1 MMTSELPWTPD
12 FEVYD
17 LNHKID
23 EVGIVA
29 TGIEVTWDDGQR
41 SIHNN
46 FLLRENSPDEQTV
59 HPLSREMLISPL
71 DLPDD
76 LQAVDATTDDS
87 GALVVTWS
95 DHHQSRFHPGWL
107 RDHAWIDESK
117 KIDSRILWKA
127 LDMPDPPTFDGK
139 AAIEDDSVLLAWLE
153 ALCDVGVSRLQGLQD
168 SDAMLFDVVHR
179 IGSIRE
185 TNFGRMYV
193 LEIKDDPDSNAFT
206 SSALIQHMD
215 MPTREN
221 PPGLQFLYCRRNTT
235 TGGEGVYVDAFK
247 VAEDMRNEEP
257 EVFEALTTIN
267 WEFRNKS
274 KTSDYRASGPIIGL
288 DEQGHPNDV
297 RITAWLRAPLKAAPQ
312 VVEQAYRSVRQFMRR
327 TESPEYQMIIKY
339 RPGDLLAFDN
349 RRALHGRRGY
359 DAKGGERYIEGCYAD
374 RDDLYSKIRT
384 LRRDFKAKNMS

>member
-1 MMTSELPWTPD
+1 MNTSELPWTPD

-17 LNHKID
+17 LEHKIVNAQVVD
-23 EVGIVA
+23 
-29 TGIEVTWDDGQR
+29 TGVELTWEDGQR
-41 SIHNN
+41 SVHNTY
-46 FLLRENSPDEQTV
+46 LLRENSPDEQTL

-76 LQAVDATTDDS
+76 LHALKASTDDS
-87 GALVVTWS
+87 GALIVKWS
-95 DHHQSRFHPGWL
+95 DDHNSRFHPGWL
-107 RDHAWIDESK
+107 SDHAWIK
-117 KIDSRILWKA
+117 KPKSADSRTLWKA
-127 LDMPDPPTFDGK
+127 SDMPNPPTFDGK
-139 AAIEDDSVLLAWLE
+139 VALEDDHILLAWLE
-153 ALCDVGVSRLQGLQD
+153 ALSDVGVSRLEGLDD
-168 SDAMLFDVVHR
+168 SDTMLFDVVQS

-221 PPGLQFLYCRRNTT
+221 PPGLQFLFCRRNTT

-247 VAEDMRNEEP
+247 VAEDLRVEEP

-274 KTSDYRASGPIIGL
+274 KISDYRATGPVIGL
-288 DEQGHPNDV
+288 DEEGKPNDV
-297 RITAWLRAPLKAAPQ
+297 RVTAWLRAPLKAPPD
-312 VVEQAYRSVRQFMRR
+312 VVDQAYRSVRQFMRR

-384 LRRDFKAKNMS
+384 LKRQFKADAQ

>member
-1 MMTSELPWTPD
+1 
-12 FEVYD
+12 
-17 LNHKID
+17 
-23 EVGIVA
+23 
-29 TGIEVTWDDGQR
+29 
-41 SIHNN
+41 
-46 FLLRENSPDEQTV
+46 
-59 HPLSREMLISPL
+59 
-71 DLPDD
+71 
-76 LQAVDATTDDS
+76 
-87 GALVVTWS
+87 
-95 DHHQSRFHPGWL
+95 
-107 RDHAWIDESK
+107 
-117 KIDSRILWKA
+117 
-127 LDMPDPPTFDGK
+127 
-139 AAIEDDSVLLAWLE
+139 
-153 ALCDVGVSRLQGLQD
+153 
-168 SDAMLFDVVHR
+168 
-179 IGSIRE
+179 
-185 TNFGRMYV
+185 
-193 LEIKDDPDSNAFT
+193 
-206 SSALIQHMD
+206 MD

-247 VAEDMRNEEP
+247 VAEDLRNEEP

-274 KTSDYRASGPIIGL
+274 KSSDYRASGPIIGL